1 MEHLRILWK
10 RKALIALVF
19 FAGAIST
26 TFYSLSIE
34 NVYQSSAVI
43 TPISEKDRGAG
54 GLSALA
60 QQFGG
65 LAGISLPGA
74 ASSSEI
80 INLLKSNILREKMIK
95 EHNLMPVIFHK
106 AWDKE
111 KGAWKKAEK
120 GFSLNP
126 LAMISGLIGRMRE
139 ARDADQEDAKGVP
152 KIWDG
157 LRELQRVVRISNNIK
172 ENTIIIS
179 AEFTDPEVSANLV
192 SHLLATLNNH
202 MSSEAKRVAQTNRQY
217 LEEQLY
223 KTADPFI
230 KQKIYNLIAQQLET
244 SMMAEVKENFAFK
257 VIDPPKVP
265 DRKIRPRRPSMVML
279 GAILSGISGIALSI
293 ILERLAVSRQRGA

>member
-1 MEHLRILWK
+1 M
-10 RKALIALVF
+10 
-19 FAGAIST
+19 ST
-26 TFYSLSIE
+26 AFYSLTIE
-34 NVYQSSAVI
+34 NIYQSSAVI
-43 TPISEKDRGAG
+43 TPISEKDRGQG
-54 GLSALA
+54 GLSAIA

-74 ASSSEI
+74 ATSSEI

-95 EHNLMPVIFHK
+95 EHNLMPIIFHK
-106 AWDKE
+106 RWDKE
-111 KGAWKKAEK
+111 KNEWRKAKK
-120 GFSLNP
+120 GMSLNP
-126 LAMISGLIGRMRE
+126 LSIISGLIGRMRE
-139 ARDADQEDAKGVP
+139 ANNPNPEDNGEP
-152 KIWDG
+152 KVWDG
-157 LRELQRVVRISNNIK
+157 LRELQRVVRISNNLK

-192 SHLLATLNNH
+192 ANLLATLNNH

-217 LEEQLY
+217 LEEQLF

-265 DRKIRPRRPSMVML
+265 DRKIRPRRASMVML
-279 GAILSGISGIALSI
+279 GAILSGISGVALSI
-293 ILERLAVSRQRGA
+293 ILERLTGLRRIAR